1 MPALE
6 TLRNLGLGGAV
17 GFLVGLAL
25 ATWVG
30 TEKAGGTIL
39 LVVLCIA
46 IAVTAERIITR
57 IRRRPARSRGEQGRN
72 AQAGDGGQ
80 PPA

>member
-1 MPALE
+1 MPTLE
-6 TLRNLGLGGAV
+6 TLRNLGLGGAI
-17 GFLVGLAL
+17 GFLAGLAL

-30 TEKAGGTIL
+30 TEEAGGTIL
-39 LVVLCIA
+39 LVLLCVA

-57 IRRRPARSRGEQGRN
+57 IRRRPGRGGTEQGRD
-72 AQAGDGGQ
+72 AHASDGGQ